1 MWYPIFA
8 KSNDAQASI
17 KESTMIN
24 ANIIQAKALIEAAAK
39 LIDDANVK
47 NGMAGKNKEKAL
59 KSLGEAI
66 NALNWMNKMNGNIIA
81 DFIDKIHEDD
91 EVVNF

>member
-1 MWYPIFA
+1 
-8 KSNDAQASI
+8 
-17 KESTMIN
+17 MIN

-59 KSLGEAI
+59 KSLDEAI
-66 NALNWMNKMNGNIIA
+66 NALNWMNKMNGNIVA